1 MPRYAEHASQYGLAT
16 VKSRRVSPILIAL
29 VLAMAVLVYLIL
41 AATVG
46 GGDLIAPRY
55 HFHKHLA

>member
-1 MPRYAEHASQYGLAT
+1 MRKYPSLANAAYIE
-16 VKSRRVSPILIAL
+16 VQEKSRRVSPILIAL

-41 AATVG
+41 SATVG

-55 HFHKHLA
+55 HRHHFA